1 VQPRIQNRRLSL
13 PRQSENGLRVR
24 FTCPMKIRVSR
35 SQLIAMIAGTVA
47 LVFLQSCGK
56 SDQATGAAVP
66 RNPQEAASQLQ
77 AVFAQAAPSVKQT
90 ADTASIAMR
99 KGDYEKAVVALQV
112 IRSGTNVTFEQGLA
126 VHNSVVAMER
136 QLVYA
141 ADAGDEK
148 AKRAYRLL
156 KDLKRN

>member
-1 VQPRIQNRRLSL
+1 MKT
-13 PRQSENGLRVR
+13 RVR
-24 FTCPMKIRVSR
+24 R
-35 SQLIAMIAGTVA
+35 SQIIATAVGAVA

-56 SDQATGAAVP
+56 SDEATGAAVP

-77 AVFAQAAPSVKQT
+77 TVFAKAAPEIKQT
-90 ADTASIAMR
+90 ADTASNAMR

-112 IRSGTNVTFEQGLA
+112 IRSSTNVTFEQGLA

-136 QLVYA
+136 KLVNA
-141 ADAGDEK
+141 VDAGDEN

-156 KDLKRN
+156 KELKRN

>member
-1 VQPRIQNRRLSL
+1 MV
-13 PRQSENGLRVR
+13 V
-24 FTCPMKIRVSR
+24 
-35 SQLIAMIAGTVA
+35 GTVA
-47 LVFLQSCGK
+47 LVFLQGCGK
-56 SDQATGAAVP
+56 SGRATGAAVP

-77 AVFAQAAPSVKQT
+77 MVFAKASPNVKQT
-90 ADTASIAMR
+90 ADTASNAMR

-136 QLVYA
+136 QLVNA
-141 ADAGDEK
+141 ADAGDEN

-156 KDLKRN
+156 KELKRN

>member
-1 VQPRIQNRRLSL
+1 
-13 PRQSENGLRVR
+13 
-24 FTCPMKIRVSR
+24 
-35 SQLIAMIAGTVA
+35 VA
-47 LVFLQSCGK
+47 LFFLQGCGK
-56 SDQATGAAVP
+56 SDEATGAAAP

-77 AVFAQAAPSVKQT
+77 TVFAKTAPDIKQT
-90 ADTASIAMR
+90 ADTASNAMR

-136 QLVYA
+136 QLINAV
-141 ADAGDEK
+141 DAGDEN

-156 KDLKRN
+156 KELKRN

>member
-1 VQPRIQNRRLSL
+1 
-13 PRQSENGLRVR
+13 
-24 FTCPMKIRVSR
+24 MKIRVSR
-35 SQLIAMIAGTVA
+35 SQIIATAIGTVA

-56 SDQATGAAVP
+56 SGEATGAAVP

-77 AVFAQAAPSVKQT
+77 TVFAKAAPNVKQT
-90 ADTASIAMR
+90 ADTASNAMR

-136 QLVYA
+136 QLVNA
-141 ADAGDEK
+141 ADAGDEN
-148 AKRAYRLL
+148 AKRAYKLL
-156 KDLKRN
+156 KELKRN